1 MECQG
6 TQAYKIII
14 IDILSR
20 VEYSS
25 PYIIDKRKAFPDC
38 LAPSPTK
45 HCARGLLLTTRFKRP
60 CVIFLD
66 AQENCA
72 PLYIKQKKK
81 EKTYT

>member
-38 LAPSPTK
+38 LAPSPCPLVL
-45 HCARGLLLTTRFKRP
+45 HSMEMGRFSYEDTSFYCQTAYETQDIIQT
-60 CVIFLD
+60 CVL
-66 AQENCA
+66 
-72 PLYIKQKKK
+72 
-81 EKTYT
+81 